1 MKRVARFIPALEQFL
16 DLGVRG
22 PGLDYGPFGR
32 ELRSPLEAPV
42 GVHASDAT
50 SGSLG
55 TQVFKEPPAH
65 HLTDLALVI
74 CQQLS
79 RDSSDD
85 PRYPV
90 LPLHIPV
97 AGHLDPAAGQA
108 DDSHTPL
115 HAR

>member
-16 DLGVRG
+16 DLGVCG

-42 GVHASDAT
+42 GIRASDAT
-50 SGSLG
+50 SGTLG
-55 TQVFKEPPAH
+55 TQVFKEPSAH

-79 RDSSDD
+79 VGPPANPRD
-85 PRYPV
+85 PV
-90 LPLHIPV
+90 LPLHVPV
-97 AGHLDPAAGQA
+97 AGH
-108 DDSHTPL
+108 
-115 HAR
+115 